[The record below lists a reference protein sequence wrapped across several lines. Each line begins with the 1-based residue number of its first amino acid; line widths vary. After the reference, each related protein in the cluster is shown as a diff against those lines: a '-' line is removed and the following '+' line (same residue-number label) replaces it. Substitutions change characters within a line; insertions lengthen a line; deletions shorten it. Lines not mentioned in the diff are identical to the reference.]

1 MLPVHL
7 RLMAA
12 LVETIGA
19 PIKLTVAAAAAHDTG
34 FREKV
39 ILLAQV
45 CTLSDALS
53 DALSGVLSDALS
65 GVLSGVSRALTLA
78 PGHNIKATS
87 CLCVPHSSPDRLPGL
102 LPAFHRMN
110 VRVQRRL
117 DAQAFHR
124 MNVRLHRRLDTRQ
137 HARQHRHLPIRP
149 LNEERAV
156 DLAAH
161 LLGELFVFGMGGS
174 IIVAEVAK
182 QGRAEAR
189 KEEAHRREVQEAT
202 TRHRYLQ
209 QEMFVA
215 RERLMQAQHS
225 LGVDDTALPPLPPLP
240 HSLTHT
246 RGKHRHLGSGVGGLE
261 EEEKGRE
268 EGEDGWREE
277 EEGVDE
283 EEEHAGRM
291 GGGEGQEGL
300 DAVRER
306 EMERT
311 VERQEEEERREEEA
325 REEEEK
331 RRMGFFMPRVLSADF
346 GFGPPM

>member
-39 ILLAQV
+39 ILL
-45 CTLSDALS
+45 
-53 DALSGVLSDALS
+53 
-65 GVLSGVSRALTLA
+65 
-78 PGHNIKATS
+78 
-87 CLCVPHSSPDRLPGL
+87 
-102 LPAFHRMN
+102 
-110 VRVQRRL
+110 
-117 DAQAFHR
+117 AQAFHR

-202 TRHRYLQ
+202 TRHRSAAEYFSRGLSFSYR
-209 QEMFVA
+209 MLFAAKIVFT
-215 RERLMQAQHS
+215 QASS
-225 LGVDDTALPPLPPLP
+225 LPI
-240 HSLTHT
+240 SSS
-246 RGKHRHLGSGVGGLE
+246 R
-261 EEEKGRE
+261 
-268 EGEDGWREE
+268 
-277 EEGVDE
+277 
-283 EEEHAGRM
+283 AG
-291 GGGEGQEGL
+291 
-300 DAVRER
+300 
-306 EMERT
+306 
-311 VERQEEEERREEEA
+311 
-325 REEEEK
+325 
-331 RRMGFFMPRVLSADF
+331 
-346 GFGPPM
+346 